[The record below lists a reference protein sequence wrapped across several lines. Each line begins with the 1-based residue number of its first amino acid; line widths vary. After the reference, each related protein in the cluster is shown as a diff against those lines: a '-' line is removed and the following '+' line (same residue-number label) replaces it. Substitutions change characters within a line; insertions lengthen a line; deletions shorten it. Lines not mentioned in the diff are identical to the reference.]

1 MSRQFALLAAL
12 LWVVRLDA
20 EPASVADLVKQLG
33 DPKFAVREAAQKE
46 LLKRGEG
53 IVPELDRLAKG
64 ADAEAADRIAR
75 VRYNLVGYKDD
86 IRRLIREELRR
97 YGPSSD
103 RISDELRGLI
113 AGHQPGSGDL
123 LLSLV
128 AKSDSETD
136 GQGWRTFRLTWESH
150 SAAQV
155 ESYVRET
162 LSIVATHRSQVPA
175 RGGML
180 VRFAPQLRF
189 GPDCWPPPADDR
201 AFAFRARA
209 SLLVD
214 GKPVDEPCETA
225 YPTSGRGWFRVPH
238 LSEGKHTIQVE
249 LKYEFTHRS
258 ETRTGR
264 VCSRPEM
271 ATAGSDDD
279 ATEIWAKPFT
289 ISGKNYFRAAFRVAR
304 PEEPARPIIPERTDR
319 DPAST
324 VWWRTDSGGWAGIS
338 CPRWAVTAPLDVD
351 LCFDAEFRD
360 PRSDKVFPAEPILA
374 AHGEQT
380 GGYLIPRDFA
390 GLARGRSGNVRMKL
404 VLTPS
409 REVAQ
414 FGPGLS
420 HCYPEVIEFENVI
433 LTIAGEPK

>member
-1 MSRQFALLAAL
+1 MRRQFALIATL
-12 LWVVRLDA
+12 LWAVRLDA
-20 EPASVADLVKQLG
+20 EPPSVADLVKQLG
-33 DPKFAVREAAQKE
+33 DPKFAVREGAQRE
-46 LLKRGEG
+46 LLKRGEA
-53 IVPELDRLAKG
+53 IVPELDRLVKG
-64 ADAEAADRIAR
+64 ADAETADRIGK
-75 VRYNLVGYKDD
+75 VRYAVIGYQDD

-113 AGHQPGSGDL
+113 IGHQPGSGNL
-123 LLSLV
+123 LLSLI
-128 AKSDSETD
+128 AKSDAESEA
-136 GQGWRTFRLTWESH
+136 QVWRAFRLTWESH

-155 ESYVRET
+155 EAYVRET
-162 LSIVATHRSQVPA
+162 LSVVATHRSRVPA
-175 RGGML
+175 RGGTL

-189 GPDCWPPPADDR
+189 GPECWPPPADDH

-214 GKPVDEPCETA
+214 DKPVDEPCETA
-225 YPTSGRGWFRVPH
+225 YPTSGRGWFRVPR
-238 LSEGKHTIQVE
+238 LSEGKHTLQVE
-249 LKYEFTHRS
+249 LTYKFTHHG

-264 VCSRPEM
+264 VLSRPEA
-271 ATAGSDDD
+271 ATAGPDDD

-304 PEEPARPIIPERTDR
+304 PEEPARPTIPARTDR

-360 PRSDKVFPAEPILA
+360 PKSGKVFPAEPIIA
-374 AHGEQT
+374 AHGEQVA
-380 GGYLIPRDFA
+380 GYVIPRDFA
-390 GLARGRSGNVRMKL
+390 GLARGRTGNVRMKL

-409 REVAQ
+409 RDVAQ

-420 HCYPEVIEFENVI
+420 RCYPEVIEFDNVN
-433 LTIAGEPK
+433 LTVAGEPK